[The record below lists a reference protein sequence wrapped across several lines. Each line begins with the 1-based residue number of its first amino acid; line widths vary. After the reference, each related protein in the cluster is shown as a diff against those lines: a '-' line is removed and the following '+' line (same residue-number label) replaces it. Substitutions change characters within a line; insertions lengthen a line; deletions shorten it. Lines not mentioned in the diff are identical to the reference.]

1 MIKTP
6 HKFIALLSGAALLA
20 STGFAQTVATDP
32 VGYVTLTVN
41 GSPDGSQT
49 AFTPLSLSVQQ
60 PVLTSGALSEDST
73 SAVVTNSSASY
84 TIDEFAGVDASGNAT
99 HYLQFTASG
108 LIVDIISNTATTIT
122 TGSDL
127 TGLAS
132 SADGYVVKKH
142 STIADIF
149 GAANEAGLLAGGD
162 SGSSDLVNI
171 MASDG
176 GGTFATYYHQDD
188 PFDGFFG
195 GDGWRVVGDNAT
207 DQSNVVI
214 GPDDGLIV
222 ARSAVGD
229 LDIVVS
235 GSVNVIDHQRG
246 LPGGFSMVAYP
257 YPVDVTLDESNL
269 YTPTNGYVSGGDSAS
284 SDLVFVLQSTGTY
297 TTYYRQDDPFDGF
310 FGGDGWRVVGDNA
323 TDQGAV
329 VIPASSSIIV
339 QHTGSGLAWADV
351 KPFAN

>member
-1 MIKTP
+1 MIKFP
-6 HKFIALLSGAALLA
+6 KKFIALLSGAALLG
-20 STGFAQTVATDP
+20 STGFAQTATDP

-41 GSPDGSQT
+41 GSPDGVQT
-49 AFTPLSLSVQQ
+49 AYTPLSLSLEKV
-60 PVLTSGALSEDST
+60 VLASGALSEIPS
-73 SAVVTNSSASY
+73 SAVATDSSASY
-84 TIDEFAGVDASGNAT
+84 TPGQFAGTDASGNAT
-99 HYLQFTASG
+99 HYLQFSSDG
-108 LIVDIISNTATTIT
+108 LIVDIIANDATTIT
-122 TGSDL
+122 AGTDL
-127 TGLAS
+127 TGLATS
-132 SADGYVVKKH
+132 GDAYVVKEH
-142 STIADIF
+142 STIADVF
-149 GAANEAGLLAGGD
+149 GAANEAGLAEGAN
-162 SGSSDLVNI
+162 SGSSDLVYI
-171 MASDG
+171 MSSDG
-176 GGTFATYYHQDD
+176 AGAFATYYPQDD

-214 GPDDGLIV
+214 GPDDGIIV
-222 ARSAVGD
+222 ARGVVGD

-257 YPVDVTLDESNL
+257 YPVDVTLDDSNI
-269 YTPTNGYVSGGDSAS
+269 YTGTNGYVSGANSGS
-284 SDLVFVLQSTGTY
+284 SDLVFVLNSNGVY

-329 VIPASSSIIV
+329 SIPAGSSIII
-339 QHTGSGLAWADV
+339 QHTGAGLFWAGA